1 MHISLPQYLGMTVK
15 TRDLKGQ
22 ARAFS
27 TLAGLYEE
35 SRQLVKAHELYWN
48 VRIVITCL
56 FILKYVSSI
65 PTRTVV
71 SKYHQTAY
79 IIISR

>member
-1 MHISLPQYLGMTVK
+1 MTITCTSLPQYLGMTVK

-35 SRQLVKAHELYWN
+35 SRQLVKAHEFYWN
-48 VRIVITCL
+48 VRIE
-56 FILKYVSSI
+56 IL
-65 PTRTVV
+65 
-71 SKYHQTAY
+71 
-79 IIISR
+79 

>member
-1 MHISLPQYLGMTVK
+1 MTVK
-15 TRDLKGQ
+15 VRDLKGQ

-48 VRIVITCL
+48 VRIEIKYYCKMYTLCTIDL
-56 FILKYVSSI
+56 FTVMFGHNIMLSSRI
-65 PTRTVV
+65 
-71 SKYHQTAY
+71 
-79 IIISR
+79 